1 VRHSETT
8 SEQPASGASSER
20 KNARVAAVGG
30 KNHVS
35 CDFAYEPASIS
46 AAEKAF
52 QSRDELVAN
61 WPRGRRR
68 FPQRVAVA
76 GVIAPALSTTQ
87 PAACCVQIVVNQRPL
102 PLRSYESRKI

>member
-61 WPRGRRR
+61 WPRRTDGGDFRSALRWLALSRRR
-68 FPQRVAVA
+68 
-76 GVIAPALSTTQ
+76 
-87 PAACCVQIVVNQRPL
+87 
-102 PLRSYESRKI
+102 